1 MRKYEKG
8 TEAHRASGK
17 GGGFMRLVLVG
28 APGSGKGTQADLL
41 VTRLGL
47 TSIGTGDILRAA
59 IKDETPVGL
68 QAEPIIKKGLLVP
81 DSIVNDLVAE
91 LFQRPERPDSFVLDG
106 YPRTYA
112 QAIAFDAL
120 LNLQYL
126 KLDAVVGLAVK
137 DEEVV
142 RRIGSRRCC
151 ESTGCGICYNLLA
164 RPPKVKDTC
173 DKCGSPLTIR
183 EDDREETVR
192 RRLVEFHSNTD
203 LLVEHYR
210 MRGLLREVSA
220 LDPVETIYANIVK
233 AVKG

>member
-1 MRKYEKG
+1 MRV
-8 TEAHRASGK
+8 
-17 GGGFMRLVLVG
+17 VLVG

-41 VTRLGL
+41 VSRLGL
-47 TSIGTGDILRAA
+47 TYIGTGDILRAA
-59 IKDETPVGL
+59 IKNRTPIGL

-81 DSIVNDLVAE
+81 DSMVNDLVAE
-91 LFQRPERPDSFVLDG
+91 LFVRPERPEAFVLDG

-126 KLDAVVGLAVK
+126 KLDAVVSLAVK

-142 RRIGSRRCC
+142 RRISSRRCC
-151 ESTGCGICYNLLA
+151 ENTACGICFNLLA
-164 RPPKVKDTC
+164 RPPRVRDTC
-173 DKCGSPLTIR
+173 DKCGSPLTTR

-192 RRLVEFHSNTD
+192 RRLVEFHNNTD
-203 LLVEHYR
+203 RLLEHYR